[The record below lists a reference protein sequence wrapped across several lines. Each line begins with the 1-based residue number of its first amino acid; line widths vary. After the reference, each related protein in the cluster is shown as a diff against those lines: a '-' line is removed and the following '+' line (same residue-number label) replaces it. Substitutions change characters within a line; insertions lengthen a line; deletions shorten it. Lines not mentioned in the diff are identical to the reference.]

1 MTFVNAAVFSGD
13 PTVRKAAVEQ
23 PIGIPFWGTMVS
35 RCREVIPTWTSSPK
49 DSRKF
54 QVR

>member
-13 PTVRKAAVEQ
+13 PTGKPQWSSRLASHSGGLWCPAVKSSQ
-23 PIGIPFWGTMVS
+23 HGK
-35 RCREVIPTWTSSPK
+35 SSPK